1 MVHTVPKGE
10 FRDSVLKHCVEHMHQ
25 QHKSLQVDEWANFVS
40 VLVGLN
46 EVVRVA
52 EILWELI
59 QGDNILLAYQLAID
73 LSEN

>member
-1 MVHTVPKGE
+1 
-10 FRDSVLKHCVEHMHQ
+10 MHQ